1 MHCVDYIALLERYD
15 DIDMLDFALADSL
28 PGDQATGQFPNAKS
42 DDVDRLISNRRP
54 RNSQEEALRA
64 SRELFPH
71 GCLFCEKQFM
81 PSRKWRGSGDDVQNM
96 YHEFRVT
103 GKRAQTNQFGPP
115 VPFSD
120 VAHLQAAKRLVAV
133 VGHIDGATMVRGLH
147 TTLPMGDLN
156 AT

>member
-1 MHCVDYIALLERYD
+1 
-15 DIDMLDFALADSL
+15 
-28 PGDQATGQFPNAKS
+28 
-42 DDVDRLISNRRP
+42 
-54 RNSQEEALRA
+54 
-64 SRELFPH
+64 
-71 GCLFCEKQFM
+71 M
-81 PSRKWRGSGDDVQNM
+81 PSRKWRGSGDDLQNM

-133 VGHIDGATMVRGLH
+133 VGHIDAATMVRGLH

-156 AT
+156 AR